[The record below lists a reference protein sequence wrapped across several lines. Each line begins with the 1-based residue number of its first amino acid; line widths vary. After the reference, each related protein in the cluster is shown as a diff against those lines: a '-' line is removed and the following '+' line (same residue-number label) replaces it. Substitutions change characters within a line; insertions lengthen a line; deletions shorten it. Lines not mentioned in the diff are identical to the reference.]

1 MIRFAGMMPSN
12 EIKIEKEFIDEFNT
26 KIIIQAGDFGWSVLC
41 LAEGSAFYKDEL
53 LDAKIN
59 FNNAYN
65 EAVNYYGE
73 LTEIN
78 NEDDIMFRV

>member
-12 EIKIEKEFIDEFNT
+12 EVKIEKEFIDKFNT
-26 KIIIQAGDFGWSVLC
+26 KIIIQAGDFGWSILC
-41 LAEGSAFYKDEL
+41 LAGGSVFCKDEL

-65 EAVNYYGE
+65 EAVNNYGE
-73 LTEIN
+73 LTEVN
-78 NEDDIMFRV
+78 NEDNRMFRV